1 MKPRCFNC
9 RYGLTSRAC
18 CRSDRWRQMPPS
30 CQIPRAA
37 RASSGGIAN
46 YIPILCYRWYARRR
60 CSRICTEDSL
70 SYQKRTGVGGGGTTL
85 RDPKKLPFNSGRWY
99 LYKESISVE
108 IFQQLIHQVKS
119 TTRPKGDGQDM
130 NAGS

>member
-46 YIPILCYRWYARRR
+46 YNYFAIDGMR
-60 CSRICTEDSL
+60 DDVVHVFV
-70 SYQKRTGVGGGGTTL
+70 QKTVYLIKKGRGGETL
-85 RDPKKLPFNSGRWY
+85 RDPKKLPFNCGRWY

-130 NAGS
+130 NAGN